1 MSKYPTASSYYLARQ
16 CQWPWTSGLAAQ
28 ASSSGKTWAARL
40 GSLAHKLL
48 ERHIVG
54 EPQDKQT
61 AAAAGVLYGAT
72 PRMVEVALGCYASGV
87 RYLQANEVVRNSAEV
102 AFKIAP
108 GHPAILPIVDR
119 NYPDESAFFGTAD
132 LVAQIDG
139 GDVRKA
145 GEKLVLVSD
154 WKTGISSAKYIARA
168 KWQLRV
174 LTYAA
179 TKVHGV
185 PGGKAEAVYLD
196 KNGGAPFVSSEV
208 LGPAE
213 LAGVGEDLAKTH
225 SLLQQQPAPNP
236 GPHCEHCPVR
246 AKCPVA
252 WEVFE

>member
-1 MSKYPTASSYYLARQ
+1 MKYPTASSYYLARQ

-87 RYLQANEVVRNSAEV
+87 RYLQAKVGSNSAEV
-102 AFKIAP
+102 ALKIAP
-108 GHPAILPIVDR
+108 GHPAILPVVDR
-119 NYPDESAFFGTAD
+119 CYPDEPAFFGTAD
-132 LVAQIDG
+132 LVAALESG
-139 GDVRKA
+139 YAHKA
-145 GEKLVLVSD
+145 VEKLVLVSD

-185 PGGKAEAVYLD
+185 AGGVAEAVYLD

-213 LAGVGEDLAKTH
+213 LAGVGEDLEKTH